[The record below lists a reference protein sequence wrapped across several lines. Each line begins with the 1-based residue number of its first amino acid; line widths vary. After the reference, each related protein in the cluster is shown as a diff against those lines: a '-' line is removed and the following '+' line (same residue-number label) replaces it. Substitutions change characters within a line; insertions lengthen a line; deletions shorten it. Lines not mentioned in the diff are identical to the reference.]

1 MLVEPSTAVLRPKAP
16 ATSQPQSFDSLP
28 RRPKVPCQVSVSW
41 KNWRGPGSARRRWTS
56 TIFCPV
62 GLVGLLAEIA
72 RLRSVPGARLEEH
85 TSELLSLMRI
95 SYAFFCLKKKI
106 PYQLHILIIRS
117 LSL

>member
-1 MLVEPSTAVLRPKAP
+1 MDAPAARLHLLVSSVLATRSRLAMLVEPSTAVLRPKAP

-72 RLRSVPGARLEEH
+72 RLRSVPGVAIWFDLR
-85 TSELLSLMRI
+85 
-95 SYAFFCLKKKI
+95 KV
-106 PYQLHILIIRS
+106 
-117 LSL
+117 